1 VIQHQAA
8 AERSTQSRS
17 GVLDVAAFTYG
28 MPEIEKH
35 LHRYHK
41 RVPETLDRQR
51 RLRRR
56 WESHREALHR
66 RITWPPELIEEWQLE
81 RLAAIVD
88 HAYNT
93 IPFYRDLYG
102 RHGYRTGDIVTFDD
116 FNSLPII
123 RKADLIEGF
132 PDSIVL
138 SGIDPECC
146 YGARTSGSTGV
157 PVSLIQDDL
166 SADRWMVNRM
176 RQFELMAGERIGPMD
191 WVYNVYLSTWSF
203 TSFAGSYPIFSISE
217 DCPPDAIYRHIH
229 KLRPKVLSVF
239 PSFLSRLAEHGD
251 DLFGAGVRCICTNS
265 ESSSPEER
273 RTYQEHFGVPVL
285 DEYASEE
292 LSIIATEC
300 RFGRYHVVED
310 RIRVDVT
317 NVGPDGMGDIL
328 GTDLSNIYLPLIRY
342 AQGDLIRWTGEFRSC
357 ECGNNFRSFDRFLGR
372 ADQTLRSPA
381 IGRVP
386 SDRVMNLCDRTL
398 VSYES
403 GVAQFRLVQHSLDAV
418 EVFLVLR
425 TPGRQASASI
435 LEEFCTGLRNLFQTD
450 LDVRFSY
457 VTALPALSS
466 HKRRMILSEVGT

>member
-1 VIQHQAA
+1 
-8 AERSTQSRS
+8 
-17 GVLDVAAFTYG
+17 
-28 MPEIEKH
+28 
-35 LHRYHK
+35 
-41 RVPETLDRQR
+41 
-51 RLRRR
+51 
-56 WESHREALHR
+56 
-66 RITWPPELIEEWQLE
+66 
-81 RLAAIVD
+81 
-88 HAYNT
+88 
-93 IPFYRDLYG
+93 
-102 RHGYRTGDIVTFDD
+102 
-116 FNSLPII
+116 
-123 RKADLIEGF
+123 
-132 PDSIVL
+132 
-138 SGIDPECC
+138 
-146 YGARTSGSTGV
+146 
-157 PVSLIQDDL
+157 
-166 SADRWMVNRM
+166 
-176 RQFELMAGERIGPMD
+176 
-191 WVYNVYLSTWSF
+191 
-203 TSFAGSYPIFSISE
+203 
-217 DCPPDAIYRHIH
+217 
-229 KLRPKVLSVF
+229 
-239 PSFLSRLAEHGD
+239 
-251 DLFGAGVRCICTNS
+251 
-265 ESSSPEER
+265 
-273 RTYQEHFGVPVL
+273 VL

-425 TPGRQASASI
+425 TPGREASASI

-457 VTALPALSS
+457 LTALPALSS